1 MSTKKTVYFMEVYQL
16 DSNDNAHTLTPG
28 FWTKLFNHLSSA
40 LPEERQSTYKSN
52 VLYGECRSDKMTL
65 LDYTYLGKS
74 RPQSDWPDVQDHG
87 GQIDS
92 LTTVGGISG
101 LLEPVYIAPV
111 DASNTAA
118 FLRTSGGP
126 TWQAIEAWLNT
137 VTGVAAGQ
145 PEFRLR
151 PLVKTDGLERLRDS
165 LGVSK
170 MHVKLDA
177 DSLSSAGHHGVIGA
191 AAQAAESVSGDLS
204 MELILSF
211 GHATPDSMA
220 AEDLKDQLEIFMRQ
234 HMFKKSR
241 ATLMVDKGADGIGRE
256 SIDFTSDRITS
267 VEKVDVAEDDQPSLQ
282 SALIALSSAI
292 QKYKAGKL

>member
-1 MSTKKTVYFMEVYQL
+1 MEVYQL
-16 DSNDNAHTLTPG
+16 DSEDNAQTMAPG
-28 FWTKLFNHLSSA
+28 FWTKLFNHLATA
-40 LPEERQSTYKSN
+40 LPEDRQTTYRSN
-52 VLYGECRSDKMTL
+52 ILYGECRSDKKTL

-74 RPQSDWPDVQDHG
+74 RPQSDWPDVQDVG
-87 GQIDS
+87 GLIDS
-92 LTTVGGISG
+92 LTNVNGISG

-111 DASNTAA
+111 DATNTAA

-126 TWQAIEAWLNT
+126 TWQAIEAWLND

-145 PEFRLR
+145 PEYRLR
-151 PLVKTDGLERLRDS
+151 PIVKSDGLQRLRDS

-170 MHVKLDA
+170 LHVKLDP
-177 DSLSSAGHHGVIGA
+177 DSLGSAGHHGVIA
-191 AAQAAESVSGDLS
+191 SAAQAAENVSGDLS

-220 AEDLKDQLEIFMRQ
+220 AEDLKDQLEAFMRQ

-241 ATLMVDKGADGIGRE
+241 ATLIVDKGADDIGRE